1 MLSAKASKGKIILNQ
16 IHPYEKVRENST
28 LARKKGYFFKEER
41 ALIFSQYNYFLL
53 GNLHKTLSNKDK
65 KKAWSRGTWRFNSY
79 NRRFFSNMC
88 FTLNS
93 QPNLNILFLSFKRE
107 EVYPAIYICR
117 IVK

>member
-65 KKAWSRGTWRFNSY
+65 KKPGVEAPGDSTLTIAVSFQICVLLLTPSR
-79 NRRFFSNMC
+79 
-88 FTLNS
+88 
-93 QPNLNILFLSFKRE
+93 I
-107 EVYPAIYICR
+107 
-117 IVK
+117 